1 MRPTHV
7 AILTL
12 LALAGCNSTTA
23 NLEPLPGS
31 LTYGE
36 TGATRKTIAAP
47 GTMIQNRFRHEGTM
61 VTESYEV
68 QPDHTYKLVRREVVD
83 TWPPN

>member
-1 MRPTHV
+1 MRSTHV

-12 LALAGCNSTTA
+12 LALAGCNTA
-23 NLEPLPGS
+23 APNLEPLPGS

-36 TGATRKTIAAP
+36 TGPTRKTIAAP
-47 GTMIQNRFRHEGTM
+47 GTMIQNRFRHEGAM
-61 VTESYEV
+61 VFESYEV
-68 QPDHTYKLVRREVVD
+68 QPDHTYKLVRRETVD